1 MNFKLT
7 LYRIILTLALI
18 LIGKNIDASPQLP
31 DYLIYRGDTISV
43 YNLILE
49 KYFEK
54 TNQNNQESLFG
65 LQFRE
70 GATLNCWRGY
80 QAIYKIENDSLF
92 LNNIIYCGERY
103 NNNPISVFE
112 SDKRI
117 AEQFKGNVKNKRVFI
132 DWFTGNISV
141 PDGKLL
147 RWDGVFHR
155 TFEKEIVL
163 SIKSGKVKKELQVDN
178 YIDFPDR
185 INRRYNDTI
194 SNVIYDKIKHLDWKT
209 LDECDC
215 ALLYIITI
223 NKSGRVSDVQ
233 MADYPTK
240 QAIRDS
246 WERNEYRFCINSI
259 RRSLK
264 SLKFDLIKEGGVKVL
279 EKIFIEIWY
288 EETTGQLENWTI

>member
-1 MNFKLT
+1 MNSKLIT
-7 LYRIILTLALI
+7 YRIILTLALI
-18 LIGKNIDASPQLP
+18 LIGKYIDASPQLP

-103 NNNPISVFE
+103 NNKPIDIFE
-112 SDKRI
+112 SDRRI
-117 AEQFKGNVKNKRVFI
+117 RELFKDNVINNRVFI
-132 DWFTGNISV
+132 DWFSGNIIV
-141 PDGKLL
+141 PSGDLL
-147 RWDGVFHR
+147 RWDGIFYR
-155 TFEKEIVL
+155 TFVKEIVL
-163 SIKSGKVKKELQVDN
+163 SIKRGIVKDETQVDN
-178 YIDFPDR
+178 YIDLPDR

-194 SNVIYDKIKHLDWKT
+194 SNFIFDKIKNLDWKT

-215 ALLYIITI
+215 ALTYIITI
-223 NKSGRVSDVQ
+223 DKNGRVSEVQ
-233 MADYPTK
+233 MADYLTK
-240 QAIRDS
+240 QVIREG
-246 WERNEYRFCINSI
+246 WERNEYLFCINSI
-259 RRSLK
+259 RRSIK
-264 SLKFDLIKEGGVKVL
+264 SLRFDLIKKGGVKVP
-279 EKIFIEIWY
+279 EKIYIEIWY
-288 EETTGQLENWTI
+288 EETTGQLENWTK